1 MSLKKACKIFKN
13 ISICFLFFITYSI
26 FSQNNSLQSKVK
38 EESVSTK
45 PSEKNLLK
53 KTNDLIKKKE
63 YKKALL
69 LLKENYNNFSNSVN
83 VNWLYAHVLS
93 INNSNKQAIEK
104 FKKAIS
110 IEPKNKYLEMD
121 YARFLYQIGKIY
133 QSESV
138 MSNFMDS
145 NSTNAEFL
153 LMQANISFWK
163 GDLKNAQKKIDR
175 IQEVYPN
182 TDITKS
188 LSTQIENLTAV
199 YLKAN
204 FEYQSDSQPL
214 KYFAHH
220 INLSQYISK
229 YFNPK
234 VEISNY
240 YFSPNKEIALIV
252 KLSNQIH
259 FERLKL
265 TANLT
270 GGVYKNISGKADWV
284 GGLSFIKDIVKNVSL
299 NFGYSKSSL
308 LGTITSTTFNLTQQ
322 DAFGALDY
330 SNKFIAFHA
339 AYNYKFFEDDNNIQ
353 SISSWVV
360 SQPIKIRNL
369 NFQFG
374 YGYSNTDSKNILF
387 VFDSQSLGTYEPYF
401 TPKEQKIHSAL
412 FITNYKP
419 FNKLTL
425 QAKINYGFIGNV
437 KNPYPLEVA
446 TNNFE
451 IGGFYDETFTPIDLK
466 GTINYTFS
474 DKFSINANYT
484 YQETYFY
491 TRNNIN
497 LGLNY
502 TF

>member
-13 ISICFLFFITYSI
+13 TSICFLIFFTTSSYS
-26 FSQNNSLQSKVK
+26 QDKPPQSKVENK
-38 EESVSTK
+38 SISTK
-45 PSEKNLLK
+45 ISEKILLK
-53 KTNDLIKKKE
+53 RTNDFIEKKE
-63 YKKALL
+63 YKKALNL
-69 LLKENYNNFSNSVN
+69 LTKHYNDFSENVN
-83 VNWLYAHVLS
+83 VNWLYAHVFS
-93 INNSNKQAIEK
+93 INDDNKQAIKK
-104 FKKAIS
+104 FKKAIFLA
-110 IEPKNKYLEMD
+110 PKNIYLEMD
-121 YARFLYQIGKIY
+121 FARFLYRIGKID
-133 QSESV
+133 QAESV

-163 GDLKNAQKKIDR
+163 GDIKNAQKKIDK

-199 YLKAN
+199 YLKTN

-234 VEISNY
+234 LEISNY

-270 GGVYKNISGKADWV
+270 GGVYKNISGTADWV
-284 GGLSFIKDIVKNVSL
+284 GGLSFKKEIVKNVSL
-299 NFGYSKSSL
+299 NFGYLKSSL

-322 DAFGALDY
+322 DAFSSLDY

-339 AYNYKFFEDDNNIQ
+339 AYNYKFFEDENNIK

-360 SQPIKIRNL
+360 SQPIKIRNF

-387 VFDSQSLGTYEPYF
+387 VFNNQNSGIYEPYF
-401 TPKEQKIHSAL
+401 TPKEQEIHSAL

-419 FNKLTL
+419 FNKLKL
-425 QAKINYGFIGNV
+425 QAKINYGFIGDV
-437 KNPYPLEVA
+437 KNPYPIEVVP
-446 TNNFE
+446 NNFE
-451 IGGFYDETFTPIDLK
+451 IGGFYDETFTPIDFK
-466 GTINYTFS
+466 GSVDYSFS
-474 DKFSINANYT
+474 DKFSISADYN

-497 LGLNY
+497 LSLNY